1 MARSSS
7 SMTRMRHLRRENR
20 WLDIELKSI
29 QTATNVWTDAIWKS
43 QKFRKGEHIMKKEHS
58 KYQWIIGICCSEN
71 DGVKLYKYTGTVK
84 KMKKRLLR
92 LIKED
97 KKNDKENWES
107 GSETVAELS
116 DESNGEETCFC
127 GYGSYSYY
135 HIDYMAERV
144 SNIEELSNCE

>member
-1 MARSSS
+1 
-7 SMTRMRHLRRENR
+7 
-20 WLDIELKSI
+20 
-29 QTATNVWTDAIWKS
+29 
-43 QKFRKGEHIMKKEHS
+43 MKKEHS

-84 KMKKRLLR
+84 KMKKQLLR

-107 GSETVAELS
+107 GSETVAEIS
-116 DESNGEETCFC
+116 DESNGEETCFY
-127 GYGSYSYY
+127 GYGFYSYY

>member
-1 MARSSS
+1 M
-7 SMTRMRHLRRENR
+7 
-20 WLDIELKSI
+20 I
-29 QTATNVWTDAIWKS
+29 NVWTDAIWKS
-43 QKFRKGEHIMKKEHS
+43 QKLRKGEHIMKKEHS

-97 KKNDKENWES
+97 KKNDKENWDF